1 MLQKLITETTDN
13 GSPQSHVCPARDQ
26 RRNWEKYGDKTVP
39 SYCPVSTIFV
49 VSTKRS
55 GYCRNL
61 GSLRAGTRHH
71 GDFSVMGNFFPSTF
85 PEVLL
90 AHASQ
95 MTGQLSQSM
104 QIRRARDSIN
114 AMLATIISESDT
126 EHRKLRSSEHGVYR
140 DVSFPL
146 SGNRGYD
153 SNRSVPLSSCHETSR
168 RFLRYG
174 NDIKSRR
181 ERGYEA
187 LPQNT
192 ADRIRT

>member
-1 MLQKLITETTDN
+1 
-13 GSPQSHVCPARDQ
+13 
-26 RRNWEKYGDKTVP
+26 
-39 SYCPVSTIFV
+39 
-49 VSTKRS
+49 
-55 GYCRNL
+55 
-61 GSLRAGTRHH
+61 
-71 GDFSVMGNFFPSTF
+71 MGNFFPSTF

>member
-1 MLQKLITETTDN
+1 MSK
-13 GSPQSHVCPARDQ
+13 
-26 RRNWEKYGDKTVP
+26 
-39 SYCPVSTIFV
+39 
-49 VSTKRS
+49 KRS
-55 GYCRNL
+55 GYYGNL

-71 GDFSVMGNFFPSTF
+71 RDFSVMGNFFPSTF

-146 SGNRGYD
+146 SGNRDYH
-153 SNRSVPLSSCHETSR
+153 SNRSVPYRAVTRHHGDFSVMGTILNPAVREATKPYPKTQQIEYAR
-168 RFLRYG
+168 RHF
-174 NDIKSRR
+174 
-181 ERGYEA
+181 
-187 LPQNT
+187 PQ
-192 ADRIRT
+192 

>member
-1 MLQKLITETTDN
+1 
-13 GSPQSHVCPARDQ
+13 
-26 RRNWEKYGDKTVP
+26 
-39 SYCPVSTIFV
+39 
-49 VSTKRS
+49 
-55 GYCRNL
+55 
-61 GSLRAGTRHH
+61 
-71 GDFSVMGNFFPSTF
+71 
-85 PEVLL
+85 
-90 AHASQ
+90 
-95 MTGQLSQSM
+95 
-104 QIRRARDSIN
+104 
-114 AMLATIISESDT
+114 MLATIISESDT

-153 SNRSVPLSSCHETSR
+153 SNRTSKDNPLSSCHETSR

>member
-1 MLQKLITETTDN
+1 MWCVRCHRFGMCHGVCASNVMASVRQMPCHVMLKL
-13 GSPQSHVCPARDQ
+13 
-26 RRNWEKYGDKTVP
+26 
-39 SYCPVSTIFV
+39 
-49 VSTKRS
+49 
-55 GYCRNL
+55 L
-61 GSLRAGTRHH
+61 LRY
-71 GDFSVMGNFFPSTF
+71 GNFFPSTF

-146 SGNRGYD
+146 SGNRGYH
-153 SNRSVPLSSCHETSR
+153 SNRSVPYRAVTRHHGDFSVMGTILNPAVREATKPYPKTQQIEYAR
-168 RFLRYG
+168 RHF
-174 NDIKSRR
+174 
-181 ERGYEA
+181 
-187 LPQNT
+187 PQ
-192 ADRIRT
+192 